1 MLIKIPN
8 TSNLI
13 QKSLQNQMKK
23 RKKYRAGY
31 DTNTAEIESERLDT
45 GDIVTGTN
53 FNAKITE
60 IENKICFNLV
70 N

>member
-1 MLIKIPN
+1 
-8 TSNLI
+8 
-13 QKSLQNQMKK
+13 MKK
-23 RKKYRAGY
+23 RKKYRPGY
-31 DTNTAEIESERLDT
+31 DTNTAEIESEILDT